1 MQQVVISTDFGDMK
15 LSFLPDKA
23 PNHVANFV
31 ELAGSGFYDGSTF
44 HRVMDGFMIQGGCP
58 DGNGTGSG
66 PKNLDAEFSDTPHV
80 LGTLSM
86 ARSADPN
93 SASCQFFIC
102 LDEASFLDNQYTA
115 FGQIAD
121 DESLETLK
129 KIGKVKVRKG
139 GSGEASSPVKPVKI
153 NKMTVTEVSAP

>member
-1 MQQVVISTDFGDMK
+1 M
-15 LSFLPDKA
+15 
-23 PNHVANFV
+23 PNVV
-31 ELAGSGFYDGSTF
+31 ELAASGFYDGLAF
-44 HRVMDGFMIQGGCP
+44 HRIMVGFMIQGGCSV
-58 DGNGTGSG
+58 GNGTGSG

-102 LDEASFLDNQYTA
+102 LDQAPSLDNQYTA

-129 KIGKVKVRKG
+129 KIGKVKVRDG
-139 GSGEASSPVKPVKI
+139 GSGEASSPVEPVKI

>member
-15 LSFLPDKA
+15 LSFLTEKA

-31 ELAGSGFYDGSTF
+31 ELAGSGFYDGLAF
-44 HRVMDGFMIQGGCP
+44 HRIMDGFMIQGGCP
-58 DGNGTGSG
+58 IGNGTGNG
-66 PKNLDAEFSDTPHV
+66 PKNLDAEFNNTPHV

-102 LDEASFLDNQYTA
+102 LGDADFLDNKYTA

-129 KIGKVKVRKG
+129 KIGKVEVRDG
-139 GSGEASSPVKPVKI
+139 GSGEASSPVEPVKI
-153 NKMTVTEVSAP
+153 SKMTVSEG

>member
-23 PNHVANFV
+23 PNHVANFL
-31 ELAGSGFYDGSTF
+31 ELAGSGFYDGLSF
-44 HRVMDGFMIQGGCP
+44 HRIMDGFMIQGGCP
-58 DGNGTGSG
+58 IGNGTGNG

-139 GSGEASSPVKPVKI
+139 GSGEASSPVEPVKI

>member
-31 ELAGSGFYDGSTF
+31 ELAGSGFYDGLSF
-44 HRVMDGFMIQGGCP
+44 HRVMDGFMIQGGWP
-58 DGNGTGSG
+58 IGNGTGSG

-102 LDEASFLDNQYTA
+102 LDHSSFLDNQYTA

-121 DESLETLK
+121 DESLEALT
-129 KIGKVKVRKG
+129 KIGKVEVRDG
-139 GSGEASSPVKPVKI
+139 GSVEAS
-153 NKMTVTEVSAP
+153 APCRAR

>member
-15 LSFLPDKA
+15 LSFLSDKA

-31 ELAGSGFYDGSTF
+31 ELAGSGFYDGLSF
-44 HRVMDGFMIQGGCP
+44 HRIMDGFMIQGGCP

-66 PKNLDAEFSDTPHV
+66 PNQLDAEFSDTPHV

-86 ARSADPN
+86 ARSSDPN

-115 FGQIAD
+115 FGRID
-121 DESLETLK
+121 DDDSLETLT
-129 KIGKVKVRKG
+129 KIGKVEVRDG
-139 GSGEASSPVKPVKI
+139 GSGEASSPVEPVKI
-153 NKMTVTEVSAP
+153 NKMTVTEE